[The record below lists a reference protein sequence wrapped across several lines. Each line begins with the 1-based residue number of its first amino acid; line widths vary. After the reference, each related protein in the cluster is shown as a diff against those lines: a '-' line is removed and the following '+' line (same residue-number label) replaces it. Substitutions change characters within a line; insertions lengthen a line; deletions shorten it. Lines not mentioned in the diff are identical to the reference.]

1 MKRMVIGLFAVMA
14 SVVGLSAAEH
24 GHLLPVGPT
33 FDVSEPIGKMH
44 AKVCERMLF
53 PESNW
58 IIRYYNDNESV
69 TLGFSIYR
77 RSDRQFRLSVRQ
89 AKPELYSVISSAFYN
104 RLHLESALA
113 KVRIEKADNEI
124 PVTLASALE
133 DLWRSMLR
141 KTRPAEKPRPPHI
154 ATATAILF
162 AHASNGALLSGK
174 LPSNANAYAN
184 FVSFENVI
192 DDLIR
197 SCDQSPKERA
207 NLLKQ
212 IERKARA
219 LSSNE

>member
-1 MKRMVIGLFAVMA
+1 MKRIIIGLSALMA
-14 SVVGLSAAEH
+14 SVVGISAAEH
-24 GHLLPVGPT
+24 GHLLPVGAT
-33 FDVSEPIGKMH
+33 FDVPEPIGETY
-44 AKVCERMLF
+44 ARVCVRLLF
-53 PESNW
+53 PASNW
-58 IIRYYNDNESV
+58 IIRYHNDNESV
-69 TLGFSIYR
+69 TLGFSIYK
-77 RSDRQFRLSVRQ
+77 RSDGQFRLNVRQ
-89 AKPELYSVISSAFYN
+89 AKPELGSVVSDAYYN
-104 RLHLESALA
+104 RLNLESALA

-124 PVTLASALE
+124 PATLASALE
-133 DLWRSMLR
+133 DLWGSMLR

-212 IERKARA
+212 IERKVRA